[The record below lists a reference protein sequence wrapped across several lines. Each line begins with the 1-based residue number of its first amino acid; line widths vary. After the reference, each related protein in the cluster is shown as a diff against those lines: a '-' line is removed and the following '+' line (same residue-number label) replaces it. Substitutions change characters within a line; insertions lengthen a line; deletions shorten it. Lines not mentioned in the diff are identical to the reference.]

1 MKKFEQQLE
10 KIFFENLQQLSKIK
24 TNTKNFMESF
34 EDELG
39 DVVDSLAGQAKDGKN
54 PQVTPQQAQ
63 KLKQQA
69 QQKNMKS
76 VQKVDDKTVA
86 GAVAKALVNKL

>member
-1 MKKFEQQLE
+1 MKKFHQQLE
-10 KIFFENLQQLSKIK
+10 KIFFENLQKLSKIK
-24 TNTKNFMESF
+24 TNTNNFMESF

-63 KLKQQA
+63 QKQ
-69 QQKNMKS
+69 MKP
-76 VQKVDDKTVA
+76 VQKTDDKTIA
-86 GAVAKALVNKL
+86 GAVAKALVDKL

>member
-1 MKKFEQQLE
+1 MKKFNQQLQ

-69 QQKNMKS
+69 QQKQPPPA
-76 VQKVDDKTVA
+76 QKIDDKSIA
-86 GAVAKALVNKL
+86 GAVAKALVDKL